1 MDSFVGMSQRDL
13 ICDEEMD
20 DDEVDVVEPLSRSV
34 AFSGKRPATWNNY
47 APQGSGN
54 SWDQEELEQDERDAA
69 MEQPDLHEYFSQ
81 WVIPDKQVIL
91 LCRSYASY
99 LAAKGHARVK

>member
-1 MDSFVGMSQRDL
+1 MDSQFAMSQRDL

-20 DDEVDVVEPLSRSV
+20 DEPEVLTRQE
-34 AFSGKRPATWNNY
+34 AFVGGKRPAREWNNY
-47 APQGSGN
+47 APQGCGT
-54 SWDQEELEQDERDAA
+54 SWDQEELDQDERDAA

-99 LAAKGHARVK
+99 LAAKGHARSK